1 VVLLILVVAEAEL
14 LVEQYLQ
21 QEHLVQAAQALSL
34 FGTRYKGEI

>member
-21 QEHLVQAAQALSL
+21 QEHLVQAAQALSS
-34 FGTRYKGEI
+34 FGMRSREEI